1 MIAVYAQ
8 ASGRQGLESAVNG
21 AVVENDHSKFSELRE
36 RGRGAA
42 SANPIQIGGFELRYS
57 RGVARLVFDD
67 TDDDQDGSPITV
79 VVDMDET
86 EGNLDAAVAAAV
98 DGVRAIRRD
107 VDATGMRDAIQ
118 FAKEVH
124 SSYLTRRR
132 IMIGGSAIVV
142 AGVVIAAAV
151 FIATALPKQ

>member
-21 AVVENDHSKFSELRE
+21 AVVGNDHSKFSELRE
-36 RGRGAA
+36 RGRAAA

-79 VVDMDET
+79 VVDMDGT

-98 DGVRAIRRD
+98 DGVRAIHRD
-107 VDATGMRDAIQ
+107 VDAPGMRDAIQ
-118 FAKEVH
+118 FATEVH

>member
-21 AVVENDHSKFSELRE
+21 AVVGNDHSKFSELRE
-36 RGRGAA
+36 RGRAA
-42 SANPIQIGGFELRYS
+42 ANANPIQIGGFELRYS

-79 VVDMDET
+79 VVDMDGT
-86 EGNLDAAVAAAV
+86 KGNLDAAVAAAV
-98 DGVRAIRRD
+98 DGVRAIHRD

-118 FAKEVH
+118 FATEVH

-132 IMIGGSAIVV
+132 IVIGGSAIVV

>member
-21 AVVENDHSKFSELRE
+21 AVVGNDHPKFSELRD
-36 RGRGAA
+36 RGRAAA

-57 RGVARLVFDD
+57 HGVARLVFDD

-79 VVDMDET
+79 VVDMDRMK
-86 EGNLDAAVAAAV
+86 GNLDAAVAAAV

-107 VDATGMRDAIQ
+107 VDAAGIREAIQ
-118 FAKEVH
+118 VATDVH

-132 IMIGGSAIVV
+132 IIIGGSVIIV

-151 FIATALPKQ
+151 FIATVLPKQ